1 MEKKEKKVK
10 NKKINAITE
19 FDMRKKYKEKEKY
32 EQELMDSKKYFG
44 KIKILKVRPLKNII
58 SHLFHEHRTLP
69 KKSKNSSMLFFPKRK
84 LHFYLSKPVYS
95 DNRKNFLTLKS
106 INYNNLFYKDNELN
120 SNIIRKKKKINKLPK
135 NNGLET
141 VIINTGINSGKF
153 SILNKQKNKTG
164 FDKHV
169 IISKSCAD
177 LGAETKYTSDIRN
190 IKTCIAEEQKNQ
202 NNYFNKSN
210 KYNER
215 HSVLSTLEYSTIKRD
230 KPKISKKYQYSR
242 ENILKHFSDNTRHS
256 FKNMDKEYF
265 KLKKKYNFV
274 NNTNLMK
281 IDNYDELKKKTKQ
294 FNKISLNILLKES
307 KKLFS
312 RARRIVEGSKFSQK
326 FRDPLNNS
334 FEQELKEERKIKD
347 KNIIKL
353 NILSGVNIIKD
364 IDKEIEKRKIVKKV
378 IKGKPFLSKI
388 KRIIIRKMVYLK
400 HIQITLEEILHNYKI
415 SKTAFIYP
423 QTEYLIMS
431 IRNKNFETCCDIL
444 DKYKY
449 IVLDHD
455 YFNLTPLHWAAKL
468 NYFQIIPKLI
478 AYGAPVN
485 AQNLWGNTPLHF
497 SANKNYFETS
507 IFLLLYLAS
516 PFIKNKHNKA
526 PFDCNKYVQIN
537 IISKKIKDIHCKNI
551 IGRQKFFYE
560 NVQKEFCDFIIDEF
574 SNILNPIALDLIKDL
589 KSNYL

>member
-1 MEKKEKKVK
+1 M
-10 NKKINAITE
+10 
-19 FDMRKKYKEKEKY
+19 
-32 EQELMDSKKYFG
+32 
-44 KIKILKVRPLKNII
+44 
-58 SHLFHEHRTLP
+58 
-69 KKSKNSSMLFFPKRK
+69 
-84 LHFYLSKPVYS
+84 
-95 DNRKNFLTLKS
+95 
-106 INYNNLFYKDNELN
+106 
-120 SNIIRKKKKINKLPK
+120 
-135 NNGLET
+135 
-141 VIINTGINSGKF
+141 
-153 SILNKQKNKTG
+153 
-164 FDKHV
+164 
-169 IISKSCAD
+169 
-177 LGAETKYTSDIRN
+177 
-190 IKTCIAEEQKNQ
+190 
-202 NNYFNKSN
+202 
-210 KYNER
+210 
-215 HSVLSTLEYSTIKRD
+215 EYSTIKRD

-526 PFDCNKYVQIN
+526 PFDCNKDVQIN
-537 IISKKIKDIHCKNI
+537 IISKKIKDIHYKNI

-574 SNILNPIALDLIKDL
+574 SNILNPIALELIKDL

>member
-1 MEKKEKKVK
+1 
-10 NKKINAITE
+10 
-19 FDMRKKYKEKEKY
+19 
-32 EQELMDSKKYFG
+32 
-44 KIKILKVRPLKNII
+44 
-58 SHLFHEHRTLP
+58 
-69 KKSKNSSMLFFPKRK
+69 MLFFPKRK
-84 LHFYLSKPVYS
+84 LHFDLSKPVYS

-135 NNGLET
+135 NNVLET

-294 FNKISLNILLKES
+294 FNKISLNILLKER

-516 PFIKNKHNKA
+516 PFIKNKHNKT
-526 PFDCNKYVQIN
+526 PFDCNKDVQIN
-537 IISKKIKDIHCKNI
+537 IISKKIKDIHYKNI

-574 SNILNPIALDLIKDL
+574 SNIREYFFI
-589 KSNYL
+589 